1 MVVGA
6 GSAGCVLAS
15 RLSEDE
21 NVKVLLLE
29 AGDDRADDAELGV
42 PYEAWSKQAAYEM
55 DWNDSTVPQSAAC
68 QSMNEKVF
76 VTVISLSS
84 VYNVNPGTLC
94 GLWTAAMLFS
104 CRHSLLN
111 HGLLQFDQDLGSSVM
126 HTRQ

>member
-29 AGDDRADDAELGV
+29 AGDDRVDDSDLDI
-42 PYEAWSKQAAYEM
+42 PYEALSNQAAHEM

-68 QSMNEKVF
+68 KSMNEKVF
-76 VTVISLSS
+76 VNAIIVSLC
-84 VYNVNPGTLC
+84 L
-94 GLWTAAMLFS
+94 LHW
-104 CRHSLLN
+104 HSIIA
-111 HGLLQFDQDLGSSVM
+111 
-126 HTRQ
+126 